1 MVDENNFSTN
11 AISYTLQGTNN
22 AGNGKLIANVTTRTG
37 INTTNIKLGR
47 GNFTGVLENAVHTYQ
62 MYFYFYETNTGQS
75 NDLGKTFRAH
85 ITMEKYTPVPLNTYL
100 LGLAGTNQ
108 GTGKVINENG
118 YRYEGLNPNNYVR
131 FNGNE
136 LWRIIGVFDS
146 ATHGKT
152 GQNLVKITRTT
163 SIGTRYW
170 NDNTNTGDW
179 EYAGSLKD
187 YLNGTYYN
195 GLVSNS
201 KNMIETITWKLGK
214 TPTAGFNNPIN
225 VAYSS
230 ERTSGASTTSA
241 KVGLIYP
248 SDYLYAALVDTCNR
262 SQILY
267 STYNTSGCYNQN
279 WLFNNGAYWT
289 ITGNLASN
297 GQATFVSSNGS
308 VSSTLARNIKQN
320 VFPVVYL
327 KATTLKMDGT
337 GTSANPYI
345 IE

>member
-62 MYFYFYETNTGQS
+62 MYFYFYETNTDQS

-85 ITMEKYTPVPLNTYL
+85 ITMEKYLPVLLNNHII
-100 LGLAGTNQ
+100 GLAGTNQ

-131 FNGNE
+131 FNNE

-146 ATHGKT
+146 NTHNKT
-152 GQNLVKITRTT
+152 GQNLVKIIRSA
-163 SIGTRYW
+163 SIGNINWY
-170 NDNTNTGDW
+170 TGHSTANW
-179 EYAGSLKD
+179 ETASLKI

-195 GLVSNS
+195 GLSTAS
-201 KNMIETITWKLGK
+201 KNMIENVTWKLGGRSNEM
-214 TPTAGFNNPIN
+214 A
-225 VAYSS
+225 S
-230 ERTSGASTTSA
+230 ASTFYSTERGTVVYSGNA
-241 KVGLIYP
+241 VSIVANIGLMYP
-248 SDYLYAALVDTCNR
+248 SDWGYAVLGTSCPR
-262 SQILY
+262 STRL
-267 STYNTSGCYNQN
+267 SDYNTSACYNQN
-279 WLFNNGAYWT
+279 WLYIDYQEWT
-289 ITGNLASN
+289 ITHRNADGNLIVRVN
-297 GQATFVSSNGS
+297 KNII
-308 VSSTLARNIKQN
+308 SSTDGTLTHVVR
-320 VFPVVYL
+320 PVVYL
-327 KATTLKMDGT
+327 KSNTLMMGGT
-337 GTSANPYI
+337 GTSADPYI